1 MKHLKLF
8 EEYSMYYEFQIRIK
22 DESAYGTGTT
32 FSNSGGRIQKSS
44 ISANGNPLIFDYK
57 NVPSL
62 IKAAHKLKNDNS
74 EILIYNDEGKGK
86 IYPFTKQTAK
96 KIKR

>member
-32 FSNSGGRIQKSS
+32 FSNSGGRIQKS
-44 ISANGNPLIFDYK
+44 Y
-57 NVPSL
+57 
-62 IKAAHKLKNDNS
+62 
-74 EILIYNDEGKGK
+74 
-86 IYPFTKQTAK
+86 
-96 KIKR
+96 